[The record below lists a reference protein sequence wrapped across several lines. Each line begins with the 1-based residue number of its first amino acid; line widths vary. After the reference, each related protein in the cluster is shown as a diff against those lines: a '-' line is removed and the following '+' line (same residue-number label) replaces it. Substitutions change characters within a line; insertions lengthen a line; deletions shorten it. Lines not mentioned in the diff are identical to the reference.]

1 MEAMMTGLFD
11 WLAANP
17 FPAAILLVALGV
29 VTVFLLAYFQGREIS
44 LWPPRLSGRPI
55 SLPAHLPSSLSVLD
69 AIRTRKS
76 VRLFLD
82 RPVEQEKL
90 DQVLEAARLA
100 PSASNR
106 QEWRFVVVRQP
117 ETRKLLAG
125 IAASQGHV
133 CKAPLVIVACADTD
147 EHIMQNGQLCYPID
161 VAIALDHLSLAAVEL
176 GLGTCWV
183 GAFDEDKVR
192 QLLDIPSRIR
202 VVLLMP
208 LGYPADLSPVEKM
221 RMQIDKIVKYE
232 HW

>member
-1 MEAMMTGLFD
+1 MKILID

-17 FPAAILLVALGV
+17 IPGAILLVALGV
-29 VTVFLLAYFQGREIS
+29 VLVYLLAYFQGREIS
-44 LWPPRLSGRPI
+44 FWPPRLSGRPTR
-55 SLPAHLPSSLSVLD
+55 LAAHSLSSMNVMD

-76 VRLFLD
+76 VRMFLD
-82 RPVEQEKL
+82 QPVEQEKL
-90 DQVLEAARLA
+90 DQLLEAARLA

-106 QEWRFVVVRQP
+106 QEWRFVIVRQP

-125 IAASQGHV
+125 IAACQGHV
-133 CKAPLVIVACADTD
+133 CKAPVVIVACADTD

-183 GAFDEDKVR
+183 GAYDEDKVR
-192 QLLDIPSRIR
+192 QLLDIPDKIR
-202 VVLLMP
+202 VVQLMP
-208 LGYPADLSPVEKM
+208 LGYPADLSPVEKV
-221 RMQIDKIVKYE
+221 RLQIEQIVKYE